1 MIVYKCKMC
10 GGNLNIQ
17 EGEKTAV
24 CEYCGTQQTV
34 PSTDDE
40 KKANLFNRANHFRRN
55 SEFDKAKEIYE
66 HILDE
71 DSNDAEVY
79 WSIVLCK
86 YGIEYVEDPVTGER
100 KPTINRV
107 QPLSILQDADYKMTL
122 EHANFIQKSLYEKEA
137 VEIDEIQKEIL
148 NIANNESPYDIF
160 ISYKEKAMDGGRTQS
175 SVLAQN
181 IYQMLTKEGYRVF
194 FSRISLE
201 DKLGQKYE
209 PYIYSALNSAKVMLV
224 VGTEKEEFNAPWVKN
239 EWARFLNMMQEN
251 TQKVLIPC
259 FRNIDP
265 YDLPDEFQMLQSQD
279 MAKVGADQDLLHG
292 IEKIVKTQEENK
304 NSEQTAV
311 ANSQSLQRLLQN
323 AETYIQLGNYEDA
336 QKVYQKITEL
346 YPEDYR
352 GWMGRVRAVTHDFS
366 GSECGKCEIG
376 EINKWIGYV
385 RKLTSKEKYEKEMK
399 AYLPFMKK
407 ISKSRIYEET
417 NRVDTIIQKHNEK
430 IANIKKELNQVQND
444 IQAEKMR
451 VDHKVGQLNDSIKD
465 CQMDYFEC
473 IKILKSFNQYL
484 YVIVFGLLGLSL
496 LIGGMKICSSYLLS
510 VGGLASI
517 GLGIVSFGITLYE
530 YKRVKLDK
538 KNTVEK
544 AEEDKE
550 LIEKNKQQISMYQE
564 EYTERTAQLLKKR
577 EEIEKRIQNVKDEIK
592 ECEAYKK
599 LPEDELT
606 EVIFAFDCGK
616 IGILMEINPE
626 LKEYRQK
633 IFSGGN
639 VDDDSMQM
647 KDV

>member
-122 EHANFIQKSLYEKEA
+122 EHADFIQKSLYEKEA

-160 ISYKEKAMDGGRTQS
+160 ISYKEKATDGGRTQS

-181 IYQMLTKEGYRVF
+181 IYQMLTKSGYRVF

-292 IEKIVKTQEENK
+292 IEKIMKAQGENK
-304 NSEQTAV
+304 NAEQKVTTV

-323 AETYIQLGNYEDA
+323 AETYIRLGNYEDA

-352 GWMGRVRAVTHDFS
+352 GWWGRIISDTREFTIDDHSHLYEWNRWMIYVKKLAAAMEYNQMVS
-366 GSECGKCEIG
+366 QYGSFI
-376 EINKWIGYV
+376 
-385 RKLTSKEKYEKEMK
+385 R
-399 AYLPFMKK
+399 K
-407 ISKSRIYEET
+407 ISKVQAKDEI
-417 NRVDTIIQKHNEK
+417 DKIIQFEEYYKNIIRDVKNDQQRSDNELTTTK
-430 IANIKKELNQVQND
+430 RQYEREIDRLQNEISKEEDSMHYHTGKADD
-444 IQAEKMR
+444 IRTYRIGIGM
-451 VDHKVGQLNDSIKD
+451 LLIISI
-465 CQMDYFEC
+465 
-473 IKILKSFNQYL
+473 
-484 YVIVFGLLGLSL
+484 LSL
-496 LIGGMKICSSYLLS
+496 LIGSGTTGALTEFCMSLFVI
-510 VGGLASI
+510 
-517 GLGIVSFGITLYE
+517 GIVLFGIGV
-530 YKRVKLDK
+530 KWIKKQGRVKQHEMWSQNSYERMCDLQQ
-538 KNTVEK
+538 
-544 AEEDKE
+544 KE
-550 LIEKNKQQISMYQE
+550 QE
-564 EYTERTAQLLKKR
+564 EKQKYDNKIKQIILA
-577 EEIEKRIQNVKDEIK
+577 KDPYIK
-592 ECEAYKK
+592 EEKSISNCIDLCKQYEKYGVEQIADIWAAMD
-599 LPEDELT
+599 LENIDET
-606 EVIFAFDCGK
+606 VQ
-616 IGILMEINPE
+616 
-626 LKEYRQK
+626 LKSEQMNLRKQIY
-633 IFSGGN
+633 
-639 VDDDSMQM
+639 DDARKYHAVNAEM
-647 KDV
+647 

>member
-17 EGEKTAV
+17 KGEKTAV

-122 EHANFIQKSLYEKEA
+122 EHADFIQKSLYEKEA

-239 EWARFLNMMQEN
+239 EWARYLNMMQEN

-292 IEKIVKTQEENK
+292 IEKIMKMPSDNVTQTIGA
-304 NSEQTAV
+304 SG
-311 ANSQSLQRLLQN
+311 NSQSLQRLLQN
-323 AETYIQLGNYEDA
+323 AETYIRLDNFEDA

-352 GWMGRVRAVTHDFS
+352 GWMGRVRATTHDFS
-366 GSECGKCEIG
+366 ENECEKFEMK

-385 RKLTSKEKYEKEMK
+385 RKLTSKDNYEKEMK
-399 AYLPFMKK
+399 AYLPVMRKF
-407 ISKSRIYEET
+407 SKSRVYEET

-444 IQAEKMR
+444 IRAEKLR

-473 IKILKSFNQYL
+473 IKTTKSFGQYS
-484 YVIVFGLLGLSL
+484 YVVFFGLLCAILFIVG
-496 LIGGMKICSSYLLS
+496 IKICSSS
-510 VGGLASI
+510 NIGGLVTA
-517 GLGIVSFGITLYE
+517 GLSIVSMGVTLHE

-538 KNTVEK
+538 RNTGEK

-564 EYTERTAQLLKKR
+564 EYKRRTEQLSKR
-577 EEIEKRIQNVKDEIK
+577 AEEIEKRIQDVKDKIK
-592 ECEAYKK
+592 ECEAYKN
-599 LPEDELT
+599 LSEDVLS

-616 IGILMEINPE
+616 MGILMEINPE
-626 LKEYRQK
+626 LKEYRKK
-633 IFSGGN
+633 IFDGEN
-639 VDDDSMQM
+639 ADYDNIQM
-647 KDV
+647 

>member
-24 CEYCGTQQTV
+24 CEYCRTQQTV

-122 EHANFIQKSLYEKEA
+122 EHADFIQKSLYEKEA

-209 PYIYSALNSAKVMLV
+209 PYIYSALNSAKLMLV

-239 EWARFLNMMQEN
+239 EWMRFLNMMQEN

-292 IEKIVKTQEENK
+292 IEKIMKAHGEEK
-304 NSEQTAV
+304 NSEQKVTTV
-311 ANSQSLQRLLQN
+311 ANSQSIQRLLQN
-323 AETYIQLGNYEDA
+323 AETYIRLENYEDA

-352 GWMGRVRAVTHDFS
+352 GWWGRIISDTREFTIDDHSHLYEWNRWMIYVKKLAAAMEYNQMVS
-366 GSECGKCEIG
+366 QYGSFI
-376 EINKWIGYV
+376 
-385 RKLTSKEKYEKEMK
+385 R
-399 AYLPFMKK
+399 K
-407 ISKSRIYEET
+407 ISKVQAKDEIDKILQFEEYYKNIIRDVKNDQQRVDNEVRTAKTQYGETREHLQNEISRQKELMNSYSEKADRIRTYKIGSAMLLVISILALLIGPNMSGALSGVFGSIFFGGILLFYVVRKWIKKQGSAKKYEEWSQ
-417 NRVDTIIQKHNEK
+417 NAYERMCDLQQKEQEEK
-430 IANIKKELNQVQND
+430 QKCDSKIRQMVSAKDPYIKEEKSISNCIDLCKQYEKYGVEQIANIWVAMDLKNIDETVQSEN
-444 IQAEKMR
+444 E
-451 VDHKVGQLNDSIKD
+451 
-465 CQMDYFEC
+465 QM
-473 IKILKSFNQYL
+473 
-484 YVIVFGLLGLSL
+484 
-496 LIGGMKICSSYLLS
+496 
-510 VGGLASI
+510 
-517 GLGIVSFGITLYE
+517 
-530 YKRVKLDK
+530 KLR
-538 KNTVEK
+538 
-544 AEEDKE
+544 
-550 LIEKNKQQISMYQE
+550 QQIY
-564 EYTERTAQLLKKR
+564 
-577 EEIEKRIQNVKDEIK
+577 
-592 ECEAYKK
+592 
-599 LPEDELT
+599 EDARKYHAVNAE
-606 EVIFAFDCGK
+606 
-616 IGILMEINPE
+616 M
-626 LKEYRQK
+626 
-633 IFSGGN
+633 
-639 VDDDSMQM
+639 
-647 KDV
+647 

>member
-122 EHANFIQKSLYEKEA
+122 EHADFIQKSLYEKEA

-160 ISYKEKAMDGGRTQS
+160 ISYKEKATDGGRTQS

-181 IYQMLTKEGYRVF
+181 IYQMLTKSGYRVF

-209 PYIYSALNSAKVMLV
+209 PYIYSALNSAKLMLV
-224 VGTEKEEFNAPWVKN
+224 VGTEKEEFNTPWVKN
-239 EWARFLNMMQEN
+239 EWVRFLNMMQEN

-292 IEKIVKTQEENK
+292 IEKIMKAQGENK
-304 NSEQTAV
+304 NAEQKVTTV

-323 AETYIQLGNYEDA
+323 AETYIRLGNYEDA

-352 GWMGRVRAVTHDFS
+352 GWWGRIISDTREFTIDDHSHLYEWNRWMIYVKKLAAAMEYNQMVS
-366 GSECGKCEIG
+366 QYGSFI
-376 EINKWIGYV
+376 
-385 RKLTSKEKYEKEMK
+385 R
-399 AYLPFMKK
+399 K
-407 ISKSRIYEET
+407 ISK
-417 NRVDTIIQKHNEK
+417 
-430 IANIKKELNQVQND
+430 VQ
-444 IQAEKMR
+444 A
-451 VDHKVGQLNDSIKD
+451 
-465 CQMDYFEC
+465 
-473 IKILKSFNQYL
+473 
-484 YVIVFGLLGLSL
+484 
-496 LIGGMKICSSYLLS
+496 
-510 VGGLASI
+510 
-517 GLGIVSFGITLYE
+517 
-530 YKRVKLDK
+530 
-538 KNTVEK
+538 
-544 AEEDKE
+544 
-550 LIEKNKQQISMYQE
+550 
-564 EYTERTAQLLKKR
+564 
-577 EEIEKRIQNVKDEIK
+577 KDEIDK
-592 ECEAYKK
+592 IIQFEEYYKNIIRDVK
-599 LPEDELT
+599 NDQQRSDNELT
-606 EVIFAFDCGK
+606 TTKRQYEREIDRLQNEISKEEDSMHYHTGK
-616 IGILMEINPE
+616 ADDIRTYRIGIGMLLIISILSVLIGSGTTGALTEFCMFLFVIGIVLFGIGVKWIKKQGRVKQHEMWSQNSYERMCDLQQKEQEEKQKYDNKIKQIILAKDPYIKEEKSISNCIDLCKQYE
-626 LKEYRQK
+626 KYGVEQIADIWAAMDLENIDETVQLKSEQMNLRKQIY
-633 IFSGGN
+633 
-639 VDDDSMQM
+639 DDARKYHAVNAEM
-647 KDV
+647 